1 MSQDTN
7 YIRTDRI
14 AKDEKWVTDTEYG
27 PIDITIN
34 LSKPEKDP
42 RDIARAGA
50 VKVPD
55 IKLPLMQ
62 RERRVC
68 RKSFSSGKA
77 EPPGDPDQT
86 GRRTV
91 FPTVFSVCLL
101 Q

>member
-1 MSQDTN
+1 MRSHFNSLYQEDSKKATDYFYKLSQDTN

-50 VKVPD
+50 VK
-55 IKLPLMQ
+55 
-62 RERRVC
+62 
-68 RKSFSSGKA
+68 S
-77 EPPGDPDQT
+77 T
-86 GRRTV
+86 GY
-91 FPTVFSVCLL
+91 PSCLL
-101 Q
+101 CKENEGFA